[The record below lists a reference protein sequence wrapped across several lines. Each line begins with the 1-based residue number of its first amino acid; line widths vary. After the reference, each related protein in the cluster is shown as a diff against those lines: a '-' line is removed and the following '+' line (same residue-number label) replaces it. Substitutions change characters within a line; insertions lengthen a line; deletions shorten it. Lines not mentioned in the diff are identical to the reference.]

1 MKNERMQY
9 IFKYFKDGMTAGV
22 TLTKDAASVTCDM
35 DTASALILE
44 SLIGIRDSL
53 DEIRQELRN
62 VAWAVKKNE

>member
-1 MKNERMQY
+1 
-9 IFKYFKDGMTAGV
+9 MTAGV